1 MRMTWWTTHLGAHS
15 WGRALLLK
23 SGLLGFGF
31 FAVLW
36 AGWPQSRHEAFDHT
50 ASPLAGTQSVVSLD
64 GSSLLLSGAPVAIHK
79 ILGERGE
86 TTNGKALPVEQM
98 SHLVD
103 LNGSTRTELAALPG
117 IGLVLAD
124 RIIAYRLTHGAFQ
137 QVDELVNVPGIGA
150 KRLQRLGPLLTVE
163 AVGGKIGK

>member
-1 MRMTWWTTHLGAHS
+1 
-15 WGRALLLK
+15 
-23 SGLLGFGF
+23 
-31 FAVLW
+31 
-36 AGWPQSRHEAFDHT
+36 
-50 ASPLAGTQSVVSLD
+50 
-64 GSSLLLSGAPVAIHK
+64 
-79 ILGERGE
+79 
-86 TTNGKALPVEQM
+86 M